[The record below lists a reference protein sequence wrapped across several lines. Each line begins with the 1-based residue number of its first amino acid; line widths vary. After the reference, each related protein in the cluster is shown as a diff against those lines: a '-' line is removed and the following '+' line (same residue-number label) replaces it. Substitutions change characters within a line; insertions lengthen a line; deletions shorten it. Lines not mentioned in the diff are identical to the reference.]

1 MKIIKI
7 DSIACTSC
15 ILMNSVFDKVKEKYN
30 FELEEYDFDEDY
42 ELIEEYNVKTLPTF
56 IFYNNNQEV
65 KRIVGENKID
75 KFEEILEG
83 CEKN

>member
-15 ILMNSVFDKVKEKYN
+15 ILMNNVFDKVKEKYN